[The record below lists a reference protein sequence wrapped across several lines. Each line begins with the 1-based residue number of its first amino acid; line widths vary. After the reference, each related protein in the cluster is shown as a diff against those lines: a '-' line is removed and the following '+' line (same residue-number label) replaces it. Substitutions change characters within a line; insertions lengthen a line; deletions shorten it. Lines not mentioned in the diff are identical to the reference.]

1 MSEHVYRDGDRV
13 LLYGVEHVVHGS
25 PTSSMVWL
33 RTLDN
38 KRVVAAASLLAPVAP
53 PEPPKPTYFEG
64 LIPRGSLYVSEGLPA
79 KEHVAGHA
87 FSVSNSSRIIR
98 VKLPT
103 RYETVFPFP
112 ETPGPQIGDEFLLER
127 GQVTRMEV
135 ASCSG
140 SDANEEYNGAIR
152 VESADGTV
160 SWKRHDSATG
170 AA

>member
-1 MSEHVYRDGDRV
+1 MSDHVYRSGDRV
-13 LLYGVEHVVHGS
+13 LMYGVEHVVDGT
-25 PTSSMVWL
+25 PISSMVWL
-33 RTLDN
+33 RTLN
-38 KRVVAAASLLAPVAP
+38 GKLVVAETSLLTPVAP
-53 PEPPKPTYFEG
+53 PEPPRPVYFEG
-64 LIPRGSLYVSEGLPA
+64 LIPRGSLYVNEGLPTA
-79 KEHVAGHA
+79 EHVAGHA
-87 FSVSNSSRIIR
+87 FSVSNSARIIR